1 MGLPPHLTWSQ
12 VTARRMPSISGNT
25 KLEMIIPTMISEPR
39 KVGLVTSLRVSFMS
53 GFLIQGYK
61 LLLIKWMVTK
71 DTHLL
76 WNIRDRL
83 SINKRCSVAGYT
95 GHAAGSKDG
104 TYNDTGYLFVC

>member
-1 MGLPPHLTWSQ
+1 VG
-12 VTARRMPSISGNT
+12 RMPSISGNT
-25 KLEMIIPTMISEPR
+25 KLEMIILTMTSEPR
-39 KVGLVTSLRVSFMS
+39 KVGLVTSLRVSIMS

-76 WNIRDRL
+76 WNIRDRH
-83 SINKRCSVAGYT
+83 SINKRGSVSVAGYT

-104 TYNDTGYLFVC
+104 HTTDTGYLFVSYTWTLIVFLVY